1 MKKKVMLTVIAIVAI
16 AAATANAE
24 LTAYYD
30 FEPDSPLDDRGGAFA
45 DNLTGYNAAWS
56 SDVPPTGST
65 QSASFDGDT
74 ALFTDAYSS
83 DLGPDPSA
91 YTVMFWVKGRDED
104 QENNNTRLITTRKRP
119 DGSDA
124 ANPAWQVEG
133 FGNDGTRGTR
143 MDLRANNGTSNLVT
157 DDAKSGSIGALA
169 NTGQETVWHHVAF
182 VVANTGHPDDAGAYT
197 ETFFDGVSVGVV
209 NLDPSWD
216 GINIA
221 NPDGQLIIGGN
232 SENAGTRAFSGLLDD
247 VALFSGIVSAEDIA
261 AIAAGTISDLTRI
274 NDYLMKPFPDHG
286 DTVYAG
292 DVELSWTNLSSE
304 TPDSNDVYVD
314 VWFGT
319 EPNELHPASDMTLV
333 VDATNGDDGKN
344 TESVMVDASAVDT
357 YYWQVNWYLNGADNI
372 NEPNMFEGPLWTFT
386 TRPDLP
392 IESVDAGEDMITW
405 SGQVVQLDATVVDDG
420 VSPLTYLWTADD
432 DSLADANL
440 TIEITNDD
448 QEDATV
454 KITKT
459 APTGDATVVTMTL
472 AGNNVDSGKPAVE
485 DTMTIDVY
493 DDFCK
498 AAEGAGT
505 LEFDPTDFDANC
517 ITNLEDFAE
526 LAAAWL
532 DYYTLA
538 APVEKP

>member
-91 YTVMFWVKGRDED
+91 YTIMFWVKGRDED
-104 QENNNTRLITTRKRP
+104 QENNNTRLMTTRFRP

-124 ANPAWQVEG
+124 AKPAWQVEG

-143 MDLRANNGTSNLVT
+143 MDLRANNGTSNLFT

-182 VVANTGHPDDAGAYT
+182 VVANTGHPDDAGAYA

-221 NPDGQLIIGGN
+221 NHEGQLIIGSTG
-232 SENAGTRAFSGLLDD
+232 ETGGGRDFTGLLDD
-247 VALFSGIVSAEDIA
+247 VALFSGIVSDEDIA

-292 DVELSWTNLSSE
+292 DVKLSWTNLSSE

-319 EPNELHPASDMTLV
+319 DPNEITKI
-333 VDATNGDDGKN
+333 VDPGKN
-344 TESVMVDASAVDT
+344 TEAVMVDASAVDT

-386 TRPDLP
+386 TTHDLP

-420 VSPLTYLWTADD
+420 ESTVTYAWTADAA
-432 DSLADANL
+432 SLADPNL
-440 TIEITNDD
+440 TITITNAD

-454 KITKT
+454 TITKT
-459 APTGDATVVTMTL
+459 VPTGGAVTVTLTLGVSDEYNMTPL
-472 AGNNVDSGKPAVE
+472 E
-485 DTMTIDVY
+485 DTLTIDVY
-493 DDFCK
+493 DDACQ
-498 AAEGAGT
+498 AAVVG
-505 LEFDPTDFDANC
+505 LSLDADNPLDYNKDC
-517 ITNLEDFAE
+517 IANLED
-526 LAAAWL
+526 AAVMASKWAVDNSL
-532 DYYTLA
+532 TEA
-538 APVEKP
+538 IAK